1 MKYILIIGD
10 GMADNPIPALAGRT
24 PLEQAET
31 PVMDALASAGELG
44 SVRTVPE
51 TLPPGSDTAI
61 LSILGC
67 DTERVYSGRAPL
79 EAAAQGIALSPGS
92 AAFRCNN
99 VSLSEGESFGERRI
113 LSHSGGNIEGE
124 QSKELM
130 EYLFSHPDFAP
141 LAERAGMS
149 IAPAESYRHLVFMQ
163 NTDIKGI
170 RLAPP
175 HDHLGEDVEANLP
188 SGCDAAATLRELME
202 AATPILEAHPI
213 NIERRQT
220 GDMPANAIWF
230 WAEGTAV
237 ELPSFAGQFGK
248 TGAVISAVPLCHGI
262 ARLRDMDVIEVPG
275 ATGEIDTNYEGK
287 VTAALDALKTH
298 DFVFV
303 HLEAPDECTHCHDL
317 AGKLL
322 AIERLDSRI
331 VAPIAENLTQRFEE
345 FRLLILSDHKTL
357 MADGSHDGDPVPFLI
372 YDSRENKN
380 TGVKYTEAEGLK
392 TGLTLPRG
400 DMLLP
405 RLFEL

>member
-1 MKYILIIGD
+1 
-10 GMADNPIPALAGRT
+10 
-24 PLEQAET
+24 
-31 PVMDALASAGELG
+31 
-44 SVRTVPE
+44 
-51 TLPPGSDTAI
+51 
-61 LSILGC
+61 
-67 DTERVYSGRAPL
+67 
-79 EAAAQGIALSPGS
+79 
-92 AAFRCNN
+92 
-99 VSLSEGESFGERRI
+99 
-113 LSHSGGNIEGE
+113 
-124 QSKELM
+124 
-130 EYLFSHPDFAP
+130 
-141 LAERAGMS
+141 MS
-149 IAPAESYRHLVFMQ
+149 IAPAESYRHLAFMR
-163 NTDIKGI
+163 NTDIGGI

-175 HDHLGEDVEANLP
+175 HDHLGEDVEDNLP
-188 SGCDAAATLRELME
+188 AGCEAAATLRSLME

-213 NIERRQT
+213 NIERRQN
-220 GDMPANAIWF
+220 GELPANAIWF

-248 TGAVISAVPLCHGI
+248 TGAVISAVPLCQGM
-262 ARLRDMDVIEVPG
+262 ARLRDMDVVIVPG

-331 VAPIAENLTQRFEE
+331 VAPIAENLTQRFED
-345 FRLLILSDHKTL
+345 FRMLILSDHKTL